1 MDIHEKMPP
10 RIIQEFVPGK
20 QITLCHI
27 IANPGEVLYTK
38 LGLDP
43 QADYTRSAIGVLT
56 VIPYESAVIAA
67 DIAMKSSGA
76 EIGFVDRFTGTLII
90 TGSVSSVEAAF
101 TAIRDYFVRKL
112 DYICCDVT
120 KT

>member
-1 MDIHEKMPP
+1 MQLQDKMT
-10 RIIQEFVPGK
+10 IIQEFVPGK

-27 IANPGEVLYTK
+27 IANPGSTLYTK

-43 QADYTRSAIGVLT
+43 TCDYTKSAIGVFT

-90 TGSVSSVEAAF
+90 NGSVSSVESAF
-101 TAIRDYFVRKL
+101 TAINEYFKNRL
-112 DYICCDVT
+112 GYICCDVT